1 MNNTYSIYTTE
12 TFDKEVRKLPRD
24 EQERITKLFQQL
36 KENPYVGDQLQYKHL
51 REKRLR
57 EKRVYYL
64 VYEHLHAVLMV
75 TIGGKKNQQAT
86 IDHIIDYFDEYQRY
100 IEKILREAKLPF

>member
-1 MNNTYSIYTTE
+1 MINTYSVYTTE
-12 TFDKEVRKLPRD
+12 TFDKEVLKLSHD
-24 EQERITKLFQQL
+24 DQERITKLFQQI
-36 KENPYVGDQLQYKHL
+36 KENPYVGDQLRYKHL

-57 EKRVYYL
+57 EKRIYYL

-86 IDHIIDYFDEYQRY
+86 IEHIIDYFDEYKIY
-100 IEKILREAKLPF
+100 LEKLLKKA